1 MTAKEYLS
9 QARYL
14 DNRIKSK
21 LLQIDSLNELAT
33 CCTPSY
39 SDMPKSPNREGS
51 RMESAILDI
60 IELEDEISKDVVEL
74 VALKKEII
82 EVIKQVGNT
91 EYQTLLEERYL
102 CFITWEQIAVDM
114 GYELRYIH
122 KLHGKALEEVKV
134 PASYGDGHEMT

>member
-33 CCTPSY
+33 RCTPSY

-74 VALKKEII
+74 VALKKEIV
-82 EVIKQVGNT
+82 EV
-91 EYQTLLEERYL
+91 
-102 CFITWEQIAVDM
+102 ITWEQIAVDM